1 MNWFKSFI
9 PKIFVGLVSLIVFF
23 VIFLISNL
31 DFRLYILGLEI
42 VLVILV
48 IYGIINYI
56 YYIKDLKKIEEI
68 EYLKEKIINLE
79 SEIIDSKNAISQY
92 FLTWTHQ
99 IKTPITAL
107 KLMLSDSE
115 IKNNNQMRLELL
127 QIENYTNL
135 AMSFL
140 KTLDNN
146 KNLNISKVIVDEI
159 ISPILK
165 RYTLAFINNKVSL
178 EYKKIDN
185 VFITDPNWLSI
196 LIEQVIS
203 NSLKYSPNGTIKIY
217 IEDDFLVI
225 KDNGYG
231 IKSEDLPLVFN
242 LGYSGFNGR
251 LNEKSSGVGL
261 YLVDR
266 IAQRLGN
273 EIYLESTYK
282 QGSTFKI
289 KIF

>member
-23 VIFLISNL
+23 VIFLVSNL

-68 EYLKEKIINLE
+68 EYLKEKINKLE

-146 KNLNISKVIVDEI
+146 KNLNISKVSVDEI

-165 RYTLAFINNKVSL
+165 QI
-178 EYKKIDN
+178 
-185 VFITDPNWLSI
+185 
-196 LIEQVIS
+196 
-203 NSLKYSPNGTIKIY
+203 
-217 IEDDFLVI
+217 
-225 KDNGYG
+225 
-231 IKSEDLPLVFN
+231 
-242 LGYSGFNGR
+242 GR
-251 LNEKSSGVGL
+251 ASCRERV
-261 YLVDR
+261 
-266 IAQRLGN
+266 
-273 EIYLESTYK
+273 
-282 QGSTFKI
+282 
-289 KIF
+289 

>member
-1 MNWFKSFI
+1 MKWLKSFI
-9 PKIFVGLVSLIVFF
+9 PKVFIGLVSLIVFF
-23 VIFLISNL
+23 VIFLVSNL

-42 VLVILV
+42 VIVIIA
-48 IYGIINYI
+48 IYGFINYI
-56 YYIKDLKKIEEI
+56 YYIKDLNKAEEI
-68 EYLKEKIINLE
+68 GYLKEKINKLE
-79 SEIIDSKNAISQY
+79 TEIIESKNAISQY

-107 KLMLSDSE
+107 KLMLTDSE
-115 IKNNNQMRLELL
+115 IKNKNQMRLELL

-140 KTLDNN
+140 KTLDDN
-146 KNLNISKVIVDEI
+146 KNLNISKVSVDEV

-178 EYKKIDN
+178 DYKKIED

-203 NSLKYSPNGTIKIY
+203 NSIKYSPNGTIKIY
-217 IEDDFLVI
+217 LEDDFLVI

-231 IKSEDLPLVFN
+231 IKPEDLPLVFN

-266 IAQRLGN
+266 IAERLGN
-273 EIYLESTYK
+273 EIYLDSTYK
-282 QGSTFKI
+282 EGSTFKI